1 MVKAE
6 KIIEL
11 LEKHKETLQ
20 RLEGKEIAGFA
31 LIVPPEG
38 ESIEFISLASHGDIT
53 SFFKFLADKLAAS
66 RETSGFG
73 GVRMPSNVR

>member
-6 KIIEL
+6 KIIKL
-11 LEKHKETLQ
+11 LDDHKATLQ

-38 ESIEFISLASHGDIT
+38 ETIEFISLASHGDVK
-53 SFFKFLADKLAAS
+53 SFFTFLRDKLSAS
-66 RETSGFG
+66 VENQGWGGVKMPG
-73 GVRMPSNVR
+73 GVR